1 MKTLI
6 AMFMVLALMAGS
18 GCQSTKVSG
27 QGGVVPVNE
36 EFSITVPTSNTV
48 KQGAET
54 TVIVL
59 LNRGAYFKRDVQ
71 LDIKANGI
79 SVTPNS
85 VLIKASDK
93 PDVNLHIAAE
103 RDAALGEYSV
113 SVKGTPT
120 IGEPT
125 STTFTVKVLAQ

>member
-6 AMFMVLALMAGS
+6 AICMMLALMAGS

-27 QGGVVPVNE
+27 QGGIVPVNE
-36 EFSITVPTSNTV
+36 EFNITVPASNTV
-48 KQGAET
+48 KQGAEL
-54 TVIVL
+54 TVVVSL
-59 LNRGAYFKRDVQ
+59 SRGAYFKRDVQ

-113 SVKGTPT
+113 SVTGTPT
-120 IGEPT
+120 VGEPT
-125 STTFTVKVLAQ
+125 STTFTVKVVAQ